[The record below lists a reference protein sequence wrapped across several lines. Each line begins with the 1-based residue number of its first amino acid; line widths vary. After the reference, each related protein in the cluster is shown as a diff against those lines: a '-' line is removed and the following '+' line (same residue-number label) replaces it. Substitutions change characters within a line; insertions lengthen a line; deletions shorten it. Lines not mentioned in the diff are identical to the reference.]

1 MDLIA
6 LIAEYG
12 AWSWIVGGMVLLA
25 IELIVPGGVF
35 VWLGTAG
42 IAVGLITLAQP
53 ISWPMQWLLYGA
65 LSIASVVGW
74 LNYSK
79 RRRDETTDSP
89 LLNKR
94 AARFIGQEVALKDAI
109 VDGVG
114 RVELGDTVWRVSG
127 PALSAGAKVRITGS
141 DGAVLTVEPV

>member
-12 AWSWIVGGMVLLA
+12 PWSWIVGGMVLLA
-25 IELIVPGGVF
+25 IELLVPGGVF
-35 VWLGTAG
+35 VWLGAAAV
-42 IAVGLITLAQP
+42 AVGLISLAQP

-65 LSIASVVGW
+65 LAIASVVAW
-74 LNYSK
+74 LNYA
-79 RRRDETTDSP
+79 RRHKETETDRP

-94 AARFIGQEVALKDAI
+94 AARFIGREVALKEDI
-109 VDGVG
+109 NDGFG

-127 PALSAGAKVRITGS
+127 PNLTAGTKVKITGAE
-141 DGAVLTVEPV
+141 GAVLTVEPV